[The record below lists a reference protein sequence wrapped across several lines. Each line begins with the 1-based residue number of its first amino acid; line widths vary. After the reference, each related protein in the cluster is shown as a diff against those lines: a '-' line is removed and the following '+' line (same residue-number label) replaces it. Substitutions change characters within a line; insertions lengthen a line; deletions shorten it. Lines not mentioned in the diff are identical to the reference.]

1 MISTDMTVT
10 GAAGAAPTPAVVVRP
25 ARRGRDVLHAPTA
38 APFQGSGLPAAV
50 RPWTTAFEAGTAL
63 RTRSFVVGDA
73 AGLAGYA
80 EQDHSNTPGAPPRGT
95 T

>member
-10 GAAGAAPTPAVVVRP
+10 GAAGAAPTPAAVVRP
-25 ARRGRDVLHAPTA
+25 CRRGGDVLHAPTA
-38 APFQGSGLPAAV
+38 ASFQRSGLPTAV

-63 RTRSFVVGDA
+63 RTRDFALGDA
-73 AGLAGYA
+73 AALAGYA
-80 EQDHSNTPGAPPRGT
+80 EHNVSNTPGAPPRGT